1 MGLLELSALVLVF
14 NAMTFGNGPTMV
26 PLLQRSLVDARQ
38 AIGLDQL
45 LYAFA
50 IARVV
55 PGQANVYVAAI
66 GYMLFGLPGALLT
79 TLAVQLPGYLMLPL
93 LRGYERLRKSR
104 AVGAF
109 IRGLTAASIGL
120 IFAAAVGIG
129 RRSLVDWI
137 AGITFL
143 LTLALMHLAKMGPI
157 PSLFLAGGAGVAL
170 KLLFR

>member
-1 MGLLELSALVLVF
+1 MTLLELAAAVLLYNAL
-14 NAMTFGNGPTMV
+14 TFGNGPTMI
-26 PLLQRSLVDARQ
+26 PLLQGNLVDSRHV
-38 AIGLDQL
+38 ISVDQL

-79 TLAVQLPGYLMLPL
+79 TLAIQLPGYLMLPL
-93 LRGYERLRKSR
+93 MRGYERLRKSG

-120 IFAAAVGIG
+120 IFAAVVGIG
-129 RRSLVDWI
+129 RRSLVDWT
-137 AGITFL
+137 AAVTFL
-143 LTLALMHLAKMGPI
+143 LTLGLMHLLKTGPL
-157 PSLFLAGGAGVAL
+157 PSLFLAGSAGAAL